1 MEEVTWMYQGTQTMP
16 LCTQKPISPAKGL
29 STTQLLKTES
39 HQTLLLEP
47 HAAETTVPCSKA
59 LLEACFPFP
68 NVASKQ
74 PPSLPEGVNQ
84 VEEGA

>member
-1 MEEVTWMYQGTQTMP
+1 MYQGTQTMP
-16 LCTQKPISPAKGL
+16 LSTQKPISPAKGL

-59 LLEACFPFP
+59 LLEACFPSQTLQVSSHP
-68 NVASKQ
+68 L
-74 PPSLPEGVNQ
+74 SLKG
-84 VEEGA
+84 